1 MTDGPDDLVQPA
13 LHSVLTGDA
22 IDQDHDQEGRRLA
35 GRRSGGGV
43 SLNDAGD
50 PGGTRALGKVH
61 HGLRTVYT
69 RPGTGT
75 WTHGRLALESAGA
88 APVTP
93 LWTAPFR
100 ILARISV
107 LQRRVP
113 RYSTCSPPC
122 SNVALRCCN
131 VPVPLWLFHRR
142 RRRRLLHNSHLAH
155 HYHDHYHD
163 HSAISTTHT
172 LFSHALP
179 GLTLTLNL
187 PDTSSS
193 ASNGPLQPY
202 SVLRTQQKEPAPK
215 RSLAICLGMRTR
227 AQADLGV
234 M

>member
-1 MTDGPDDLVQPA
+1 MTDRPDDLVQPA
-13 LHSVLTGDA
+13 SHSVLTGDA
-22 IDQDHDQEGRRLA
+22 IDQDRGQEGRRLA
-35 GRRSGGGV
+35 GRRSWGGV

-61 HGLRTVYT
+61 HGPRTVYT

-75 WTHGRLALESAGA
+75 WTHGGLALESAEA
-88 APVTP
+88 APVAA

-131 VPVPLWLFHRR
+131 VPVPPWLFHRR

-155 HYHDHYHD
+155 HYH
-163 HSAISTTHT
+163 SAISTTHT
-172 LFSHALP
+172 HSLAHTP
-179 GLTLTLNL
+179 GLDLDLEL
-187 PDTSSS
+187 PTPPPPPPTAPSS
-193 ASNGPLQPY
+193 
-202 SVLRTQQKEPAPK
+202 RTQQKEPAPK
-215 RSLAICLGMRTR
+215 RSLAICLGMWTR